1 LFGVQNKLGWRG
13 KLMRLEEN
21 CALFGFWCSCLG
33 GKNSILMAFNLYFA
47 TFRGGDFSGFNISE
61 IRYLPCMKGLLT
73 NCIEN
78 IMVGSKNWLCQIA
91 ELFSSFNLFEKEGV

>member
-1 LFGVQNKLGWRG
+1 
-13 KLMRLEEN
+13 MRLEEN
-21 CALFGFWCSCLG
+21 RALFGFWCSCLG

-73 NCIEN
+73 NGVEN
-78 IMVGSKNWLCQIA
+78 VMVGLKIGFVRLWNKCSRCGSPRRTL
-91 ELFSSFNLFEKEGV
+91 V